1 MSATCREG
9 SSATSAGLR
18 AILRRTE
25 CEYQQFARRRRWGAR
40 WRRRR
45 WLGTGV
51 HNAVVPTCAGVD
63 CEAPRPGES
72 VQRVAAV
79 VRVQTS
85 IRVRRWQIVVRV
97 RELACPRLARDPALG
112 HGLRPAVGV
121 AAIAVVLTQ
130 KRACIEANRVR
141 QWWRRGGGEGG
152 GLRGVD
158 QGVEEGG
165 G

>member
-1 MSATCREG
+1 MRLAEG
-9 SSATSAGLR
+9 SPATSAGLR

-45 WLGTGV
+45 WIGTGV
-51 HNAVVPTCAGVD
+51 HNAVVPTFAGVV
-63 CEAPRPGES
+63 CEAPRPGEF
-72 VQRVAAV
+72 VRVAAV

-121 AAIAVVLTQ
+121 AAITVVLTQ
-130 KRACIEANRVR
+130 KKGMHQSESNRAR
-141 QWWRRGGGEGG
+141 QQWGRRDGGEGG
-152 GLRGVD
+152 GCGEWRK
-158 QGVEEGG
+158 GVEEGG